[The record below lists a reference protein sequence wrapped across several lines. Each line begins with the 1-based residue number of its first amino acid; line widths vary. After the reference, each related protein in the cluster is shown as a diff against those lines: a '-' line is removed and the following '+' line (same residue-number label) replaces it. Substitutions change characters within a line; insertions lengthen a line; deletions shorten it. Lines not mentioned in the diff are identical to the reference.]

1 MFLYLLLLFIG
12 FLVLIAGAFFLVSGA
27 SSLARRYNISTALI
41 GLAVVGFGTSTPEL
55 VVTIYSTIQGR
66 DELAFANIVG
76 SNIFTVLFVLG
87 VAGLI
92 FPLIIQR
99 NTVRFEIPLSLIAL
113 TILYVVVNDEVITG
127 VGPDSLDRMDAA
139 LMLTVFAGLLV
150 YMYRSLQAASNLTE
164 PTDKAQSPQV
174 AIGGIL
180 LGIAFLTGG
189 AILVVD
195 YSVAI
200 AVHFGFSMRLV
211 GISFLA
217 VGTSLPELT
226 TVALSARRGNTDM
239 AIGNVIGSN
248 LFNILFTLPIT
259 ALVHPMDYSVSLNA
273 DMEVLGIALITLIAF
288 MFTIS
293 PRKLGR
299 GESAVLIAGYLGY
312 IIYRVFGPVGA

>member
-1 MFLYLLLLFIG
+1 MSLYLLLLFIG

-55 VVTIYSTIQGR
+55 VVTIYGTIQGR
-66 DELAFANIVG
+66 DELAFANIIG
-76 SNIFTVLFVLG
+76 SNIFTALFVLG

-92 FPLIIQR
+92 LPLIIQR

-113 TILYVVVNDEVITG
+113 TILYILVNDVVITG
-127 VGPDSLDRMDAA
+127 VGPNSLDRTDAV
-139 LMLTVFAGLLV
+139 LMLTVFAGLLI
-150 YMYRSLQAASNLTE
+150 YMYRALQTSNNAAE
-164 PTDKAQSPQV
+164 PTDTAQTSQV
-174 AIGGIL
+174 AIGSIF
-180 LGIAFLTGG
+180 LGIVLLIGG
-189 AILVVD
+189 AVLVVD
-195 YSVAI
+195 YGVII
-200 AVHFGFSMRLV
+200 AVHFGLGMRLV

-226 TVALSARRGNTDM
+226 TVVLAARRGNTDL

-248 LFNILFTLPIT
+248 LFNILFALPMT
-259 ALVHPMDYSVSLNA
+259 ALVHPMDYTVSLNA

-299 GESAVLIAGYLGY
+299 WESTVLIAGYLGY
-312 IIYRVFGPVGA
+312 IIYRVTDPLG